1 MQLFRNLTW
10 WLTGLSTLV
19 VFTLVVLLSEILA
32 GQFWE
37 VPRTAIICVYAGIAL
52 GFLNKV
58 PILRLGETLVH
69 EIGHAQMVALTFGR
83 VKNIRVERDTSGVTN
98 HGRNRKFGRLT
109 IAIVS
114 LFGPISSSVVFVIT
128 ARLVASELT
137 AYWAIGLGIFVA
149 LILITT
155 VRNLWG
161 WVTGL
166 VLLGLLY
173 FVLEAS
179 GYIAPQLLGTTN
191 LVTTNDLLVNAIL
204 AVTAFNV
211 GSALKYSFQVRVPQS
226 PTTDE
231 YRFSK
236 ALFLPGR
243 IGGIVIILIQL
254 ALVWVGLSYLL
265 GWSGVLQIGRF
276 I

>member
-1 MQLFRNLTW
+1 MQFLRNLTW
-10 WLTGLSTLV
+10 WLTGLSTLI
-19 VFTLVVLLSEILA
+19 VFTLVVLLSEVLA
-32 GQFWE
+32 GQFWD
-37 VPRTAIICVYAGIAL
+37 VPRSAIICVYVGIAL
-52 GFLNKV
+52 GFMNRTRF
-58 PILRLGETLVH
+58 LRLGETLVH
-69 EIGHAQMVALTFGR
+69 EIGHAQMAALTFGR
-83 VKNIRVERDTSGVTN
+83 VAFIRVERDTSGVTY
-98 HGRNRKFGRLT
+98 HNRKRGFGRLT

-155 VRNLWG
+155 VRNFWG
-161 WVTGL
+161 WATGL
-166 VLLGLLY
+166 VLLSLLY

-191 LVTTNDLLVNAIL
+191 LVTTNNLLVNAIL

-211 GSALKYSFQVRVPQS
+211 GSALHYSFQFRVPRS
-226 PTTDE
+226 PNSDE
-231 YRFSK
+231 YKFSK
-236 ALFLPGR
+236 ALFLPGS
-243 IGGIVIILIQL
+243 IGGTLIILIQL
-254 ALVWVGLSYLL
+254 ALVWIGLSYLL
-265 GWSGVLQIGRF
+265 GWPGILEIGRV